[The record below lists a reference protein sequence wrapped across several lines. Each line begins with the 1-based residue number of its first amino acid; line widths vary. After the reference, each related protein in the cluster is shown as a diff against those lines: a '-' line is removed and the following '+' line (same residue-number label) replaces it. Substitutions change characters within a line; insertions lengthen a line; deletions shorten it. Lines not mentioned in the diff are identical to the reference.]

1 MNATSKSVDELK
13 TYSAPKLVVFG
24 RAVELTASGSTGN
37 GENKGQADQ
46 DVRKPY
52 ALAMFY

>member
-24 RAVELTASGSTGN
+24 RAVELTASGSGQKQENN
-37 GENKGQADQ
+37 GHRSGTP
-46 DVRKPY
+46 RG
-52 ALAMFY
+52 

>member
-37 GENKGQADQ
+37 GENRGQADQ
-46 DVRKPY
+46 DVRKP
-52 ALAMFY
+52 